1 MEIKPLGYVPAKAI
15 KSAIEKLEKDAM
27 QENINFDEIQISFE
41 YLIGSFFPSI
51 IDNIYTEVNQQY
63 TLGYLAGLKEGKND
77 SQGHQ

>member
-1 MEIKPLGYVPAKAI
+1 MEIKPLGYVPVKVI
-15 KSAIEKLEKDAM
+15 KLAIEKLEKDAM

>member
-1 MEIKPLGYVPAKAI
+1 
-15 KSAIEKLEKDAM
+15 M